1 MLKQRARAVAAG
13 LRLVDL
19 ALLAIALPPAYWV
32 RDSLLAG
39 HRELPG
45 LYPLSFYW
53 PVLATSLLLWLA
65 LAPLTQLYQAYRTQS
80 LSTELAR
87 LARTTVLVGLG
98 VAASLFAFKQQ
109 DYARSLLFLYFALAF
124 VILGGTR
131 VALRMAA
138 RSARRRGRNIRT
150 YAVVGAGRLAADV
163 IEGIAV
169 HREWGYTFAGYI
181 VPDGA
186 EPPRDGKALGRLSE
200 IDRILDE
207 HPLDLVIFAA
217 QRERL
222 EDIEQAVLTCE
233 ERGVAVKICLKLFSA
248 RIAKTSVEELE
259 GVPMLS
265 FTSTPHDYLA
275 LFLKRTFDIVVS
287 GTVLIVFAP
296 LLLLAAIAIK
306 LDSPG
311 PVFFRQRRIGL
322 NGRQFTLYKFRSMCL
337 DAEHKLPDV
346 VEYNEMGGP
355 VFKMLR
361 DPRVTRVGRW
371 LRRTSL
377 DEFPQFWN
385 VLRGEM
391 SIVGPRPP
399 IPAEVKRYERW
410 QRRRL
415 SVRPGITCTWQVSG
429 RNDIDFEQWMA
440 LDLEYIDTWSF
451 WRDLHIVMRTIP
463 AVILGKGAR

>member
-1 MLKQRARAVAAG
+1 MLKQRARAIAAG

-19 ALLAIALPPAYWV
+19 VLLAAALPITYWI
-32 RDSLLAG
+32 RDALSG
-39 HRELPG
+39 QRLPG

-53 PVLATSLLLWLA
+53 PVLATSLFLWLA
-65 LAPLTQLYQAYRTQS
+65 FAPLTQLYQAYRTQS

-87 LARTTVLVGLG
+87 LVRTTVLVGLG
-98 VAASLFAFKQQ
+98 VSATLFALKQH
-109 DYARSLLFLYFALAF
+109 DFARSLLFLYFALSL
-124 VILGGTR
+124 VILGAMR
-131 VALRMAA
+131 VALRLAA
-138 RSARRRGRNIRT
+138 RAARRRGRNTRT
-150 YAVVGAGRLAADV
+150 YGVVGSGRLAADV

-186 EPPRDGKALGRLSE
+186 EAPRDGKTLGRLSE
-200 IDRILDE
+200 IDRLLDE
-207 HPLDLVIFAA
+207 HVLDLVIFAA

-287 GTVLIVFAP
+287 ATVLLVSLPALIAVC
-296 LLLLAAIAIK
+296 IAIR

-322 NGRQFTLYKFRSMCL
+322 NGREFTLYKFRSMCW
-337 DAEHKLPDV
+337 DAEHRLHDIR
-346 VEYNEMGGP
+346 EHNEMGGP
-355 VFKMLR
+355 VFKMLN
-361 DPRVTRVGRW
+361 DPRVTRVGRL

-451 WRDLHIVMRTIP
+451 WRDMHIVMRTIP

>member
-1 MLKQRARAVAAG
+1 
-13 LRLVDL
+13 
-19 ALLAIALPPAYWV
+19 
-32 RDSLLAG
+32 
-39 HRELPG
+39 
-45 LYPLSFYW
+45 
-53 PVLATSLLLWLA
+53 
-65 LAPLTQLYQAYRTQS
+65 
-80 LSTELAR
+80 
-87 LARTTVLVGLG
+87 
-98 VAASLFAFKQQ
+98 
-109 DYARSLLFLYFALAF
+109 
-124 VILGGTR
+124 
-131 VALRMAA
+131 
-138 RSARRRGRNIRT
+138 
-150 YAVVGAGRLAADV
+150 
-163 IEGIAV
+163 
-169 HREWGYTFAGYI
+169 
-181 VPDGA
+181 
-186 EPPRDGKALGRLSE
+186 
-200 IDRILDE
+200 
-207 HPLDLVIFAA
+207 
-217 QRERL
+217 
-222 EDIEQAVLTCE
+222 
-233 ERGVAVKICLKLFSA
+233 
-248 RIAKTSVEELE
+248 
-259 GVPMLS
+259 MLS

-287 GTVLIVFAP
+287 ATVLLVASP
-296 LLLLAAIAIK
+296 VLLLVCVAIK

-311 PVFFRQRRIGL
+311 PIFFPQRRIGL
-322 NGRQFTLYKFRSMCL
+322 SGREFTLYKFRSMCL
-337 DAEHKLPDV
+337 DAEHRLPDV
-346 VEYNEMGGP
+346 REYNEMGGP

>member
-13 LRLVDL
+13 LRLADL
-19 ALLAIALPPAYWV
+19 SLLAIALPPAYWI
-32 RDSLLAG
+32 RDGLAG
-39 HRELPG
+39 QTLPG

-53 PVLATSLLLWLA
+53 PVLATSLLMWLA
-65 LAPLTQLYQAYRTQS
+65 FAPLTQLYQAYRTQS

-109 DYARSLLFLYFALAF
+109 DYARSLLFLYFALSF
-124 VILGGTR
+124 TILAATR
-131 VALRMAA
+131 VGLRMSA
-138 RSARRRGRNIRT
+138 RAARRRGRNIRT
-150 YAVVGAGRLAADV
+150 YAVVGAGRLAGDV

-169 HREWGYTFAGYI
+169 HREWGYTFEGYI

-186 EPPRDGKALGRLSE
+186 DAPRDGKSLGHLSE
-200 IDRILDE
+200 MDRILDE

-275 LFLKRTFDIVVS
+275 LFLKRSFDIVVS
-287 GTVLIVFAP
+287 AVVLLAFLPV
-296 LLLLAAIAIK
+296 LLLVSIAIK

-311 PVFFRQRRIGL
+311 PIFFPQRRIGL
-322 NGRQFTLYKFRSMCL
+322 NGREFTLYKFRSMCL
-337 DAEHKLPDV
+337 DAEHRLPDI

-399 IPAEVKRYERW
+399 IRSEVARYERW

>member
-13 LRLVDL
+13 LRLADL
-19 ALLAIALPPAYWV
+19 VLLAAALPVAYFI
-32 RDSLLAG
+32 RDGLNG
-39 HRELPG
+39 QRLPG

-53 PVLATSLLLWLA
+53 PILATSLFLWLA
-65 LAPLTQLYQAYRTQS
+65 VAPLTQLYQAYRTQS

-87 LARTTVLVGLG
+87 LTRTIVLVGLG
-98 VAASLFAFKQQ
+98 VAATLFALKQH
-109 DYARSLLFLYFALAF
+109 DYARSLLFLYFALALTA
-124 VILGGTR
+124 IAANR
-131 VALRMAA
+131 VALRLAA
-138 RSARRRGRNIRT
+138 RAARRRGRNTRT
-150 YAVVGAGRLAADV
+150 YAVVGSGRLAADV
-163 IEGIAV
+163 IEGIRV
-169 HREWGYTFAGYI
+169 HREWGYTFAGYV

-186 EPPRDGKALGRLSE
+186 EPPRDGKSLGRLSE
-200 IDRILDE
+200 IDKILDE
-207 HPLDLVIFAA
+207 LPLDLVIFAA

-222 EDIEQAVLTCE
+222 EDIEHAVLTCE

-275 LFLKRTFDIVVS
+275 LFLKRAFDIVVS
-287 GTVLIVFAP
+287 ATVLVVFSP
-296 LLLLAAIAIK
+296 ILAAASIAIK

-322 NGRQFTLYKFRSMCL
+322 SGREFTLYKFRSMCL
-337 DAEHKLPDV
+337 DAEHRLHDIR
-346 VEYNEMGGP
+346 EYNEMGGP

-361 DPRVTRVGRW
+361 DPRVTRVGRL

-399 IPAEVKRYERW
+399 IPSEVKRYERW

>member
-1 MLKQRARAVAAG
+1 MLKQRARAIAAG
-13 LRLVDL
+13 LRLTDL
-19 ALLAIALPPAYWV
+19 CLLAAALPLAHWI
-32 RDSLLAG
+32 RDSFAG
-39 HRELPG
+39 HRLPG

-53 PVLATSLLLWLA
+53 PILATSLLLWLA
-65 LAPLTQLYQAYRTQS
+65 FAPLTQLYQGYRTQS
-80 LSTELAR
+80 LATELAR
-87 LARTTVLVGLG
+87 LARTSVLVGLG
-98 VAASLFAFKQQ
+98 VAAALFLLKQQ
-109 DYARSLLFLYFALAF
+109 DYARSLLVLHFGLSFLGLA
-124 VILGGTR
+124 VTR
-131 VALRMAA
+131 VAVRRVA
-138 RSARRRGRNIRT
+138 RAARRRGLNTRT
-150 YAVVGAGRLAADV
+150 YAVVGSGRLANDV
-163 IEGIAV
+163 IEGIRV

-181 VPDGA
+181 VPDGE
-186 EPPRDGKALGRLSE
+186 EPPRDGSVLGHLSAV
-200 IDRILDE
+200 DRILDE
-207 HPLDLVIFAA
+207 HVLDLVIFAA

-222 EDIEQAVLTCE
+222 EDMEHAVLTCE

-275 LFLKRTFDIVVS
+275 LFLKRSFDIVVS
-287 GTVLIVFAP
+287 ATVLVLSAP
-296 LLLLAAIAIK
+296 VLLLCAAAIK

-322 NGRQFTLYKFRSMCL
+322 NGREFTLYKFRSMCL
-337 DAEHKLPDV
+337 DAEHRLPDIR
-346 VEYNEMGGP
+346 EHNEMGGP

-361 DPRVTRVGRW
+361 DPRVTKVGRF

-399 IPAEVKRYERW
+399 IPSEVKRYERW

-451 WRDLHIVMRTIP
+451 WRDLHIVVRTIP